1 MKNQIKNMPI
11 GVFDSGLGG
20 LTVVKKIIEQL
31 PHEDI
36 VYVGDTA
43 RMPYGDKSREKIIEY
58 TRQDMRF
65 LLSKQVKAVCIA
77 CNTAD
82 SMARK
87 TMEEEFDLPIIGS
100 VTPAANRAVHLTK
113 NKRIGV
119 IGTVATI
126 ASAAYKTEIA
136 RLDPACRVFSQAC
149 PLLVPLVEAGRF
161 HQGDSVVETVLRD
174 YLLPLKEKEIDV
186 IILGCTHYPLL
197 YDIVADILPG
207 VEIICSGYASIGPLQ
222 QRLTA
227 MNLLN
232 DKETKGELRFFVSD
246 APERFAEN
254 GSVFLGMSVRER
266 CKKVDLEAFQ

>member
-1 MKNQIKNMPI
+1 MPI

-82 SMARK
+82 SMAKK
-87 TMEEEFDLPIIGS
+87 TLEAEFDLPIIGS
-100 VTPAANRAVHLTK
+100 VAPAAKKAVDLTQ

-126 ASAAYKTEIA
+126 ASGTYKIEISQ
-136 RLDPACRVFSQAC
+136 LDPVCKVFSQAC
-149 PLLVPLVEAGRF
+149 PLLAPLVEAGRF
-161 HQGDSVVETVLRD
+161 QKGDSVVETVLRD

-207 VEIICSGYASIGPLQ
+207 VEIICSGYTSVDSLKR
-222 QRLTA
+222 RLAA
-227 MNLLN
+227 MDLLT
-232 DKETKGELRFFVSD
+232 DRTDAGEHSFFVSD